1 MTEELNIAGVYIHP
15 LLAAAILAFLAARGL
30 EWGLQKLGAYTWVW
44 HRGLFDI
51 ALTVILWGGFA
62 YVLTLN

>member
-1 MTEELNIAGVYIHP
+1 MNEELNIAGVYIHP
-15 LLAAAILAFLAARGL
+15 LLAAAIFAFIAARVL
-30 EWGLQKLGAYTWVW
+30 EWTLQKIGAYRWVW

-62 YVLTLN
+62 YLLTLS